1 MIQQPSVPP
10 PANPPP
16 LVKMPPPAPSQPP
29 PNVQKPKQ
37 NYSSNPHNV
46 TPDNPHP
53 QIDGIYN
60 IYADNVA
67 EAFDELKDAADE
79 ISSIGVEAFFPGLV
93 LRPTIPVDSFLEHN
107 YATLRSNIDCTNL
120 IQLDLTIRDP
130 AIRRSERASGD
141 KKS

>member
-1 MIQQPSVPP
+1 MMTQPSVPP
-10 PANPPP
+10 PSNPPP
-16 LVKMPPPAPSQPP
+16 VVKMAPPAPTQPP

-53 QIDGIYN
+53 QIPGIYN

-67 EAFDELKDAADE
+67 EAFDELKDAAEE

-130 AIRRSERASGD
+130 AI
-141 KKS
+141 